1 MKKFLWFSKSIVN
14 LKLEP
19 ETWMFWVLG
28 EKELEVRAM
37 EGLSRNVSR
46 RKQLK
51 DDSSAFE
58 VLPILKS
65 EVQDA
70 REL

>member
-1 MKKFLWFSKSIVN
+1 
-14 LKLEP
+14 
-19 ETWMFWVLG
+19 MFWVPG

-46 RKQLK
+46 RKQIK
-51 DDSSAFE
+51 DDSDTFK
-58 VLPILKS
+58 VLPIFKS

>member
-1 MKKFLWFSKSIVN
+1 MKMVLWFEKSIVN

-19 ETWMFWVLG
+19 ETWMFWVPG

-46 RKQLK
+46 RKQVEG
-51 DDSSAFE
+51 DSDTFK

>member
-1 MKKFLWFSKSIVN
+1 MVLWFEKSIVN

-19 ETWMFWVLG
+19 ETWMFWVPG

-46 RKQLK
+46 RKQVEG
-51 DDSSAFE
+51 DSDTFK

>member
-1 MKKFLWFSKSIVN
+1 VKMVLWFEKSIVN

>member
-1 MKKFLWFSKSIVN
+1 MKKFLWFSNSIVES
-14 LKLEP
+14 KVGH
-19 ETWMFWVLG
+19 ETWMFCAPG

-46 RKQLK
+46 RKQVK
-51 DDSSAFE
+51 DDSDALR

>member
-1 MKKFLWFSKSIVN
+1 
-14 LKLEP
+14 
-19 ETWMFWVLG
+19 MFWVLG